1 MGVGRFLK
9 SDRKMMFFGVFSK
22 ISYYGRAACYHVLS
36 SFPSRTR
43 WHRPFSPI
51 RVSTPSKT
59 RLKVES
65 VHAAYMYCVLRGA
78 TQVCGWVVSKGTSR
92 AVGWVFDPRG
102 FLLALQYK
110 FCAMRFNQTT
120 LHMQKLQQTFEISAK
135 IYKMSDSDENSHDS
149 HGTFCSR
156 RAGDSRPV
164 RHNHKR

>member
-1 MGVGRFLK
+1 
-9 SDRKMMFFGVFSK
+9 
-22 ISYYGRAACYHVLS
+22 
-36 SFPSRTR
+36 
-43 WHRPFSPI
+43 
-51 RVSTPSKT
+51 
-59 RLKVES
+59 
-65 VHAAYMYCVLRGA
+65 
-78 TQVCGWVVSKGTSR
+78 
-92 AVGWVFDPRG
+92 VFDPRG

-164 RHNHKR
+164 QHSHEKRLDESVFFCSDTFILYCSASPSSDEQELRKYRRAGDSRPVRHNHDKR